1 MCQIKNL
8 KKKTFLK
15 KKVSL
20 STSARSFS
28 DILAMK
34 KSVFGKTAE

>member
-1 MCQIKNL
+1 MATYL
-8 KKKTFLK
+8 M

-20 STSARSFS
+20 SSSARSFS

-34 KSVFGKTAE
+34 KSVFGETAE